1 MKNPNSFIVVTRQQ
15 RREMSGES
23 RENRKVW
30 NKNKSVNLKPRRGI
44 NRTKGEIKKLSRK
57 KIIVLMNGQLSMQEI
72 ISTRV
77 KCQIRNKMEGS
88 NLLSFSVSLKS
99 QKLNKSFGVKNTSL
113 LSRMFLVEAKWAEKV
128 RKFLKVEMDNK
139 FSSVF
144 FSLV

>member
-1 MKNPNSFIVVTRQQ
+1 
-15 RREMSGES
+15 MSGES

-44 NRTKGEIKKLSRK
+44 NRTKGEIKKLPRK

>member
-1 MKNPNSFIVVTRQQ
+1 
-15 RREMSGES
+15 MSGES

-144 FSLV
+144 FFIGVIDQRH

>member
-1 MKNPNSFIVVTRQQ
+1 MNKTKEKGRRGASEPPINSDRTKNPNSFIVVTRQQ

-57 KIIVLMNGQLSMQEI
+57 KIIVLMNGQFSMQEI

-113 LSRMFLVEAKWAEKV
+113 LSRMFLVEAK
-128 RKFLKVEMDNK
+128 
-139 FSSVF
+139 
-144 FSLV
+144 

>member
-1 MKNPNSFIVVTRQQ
+1 
-15 RREMSGES
+15 MSGES